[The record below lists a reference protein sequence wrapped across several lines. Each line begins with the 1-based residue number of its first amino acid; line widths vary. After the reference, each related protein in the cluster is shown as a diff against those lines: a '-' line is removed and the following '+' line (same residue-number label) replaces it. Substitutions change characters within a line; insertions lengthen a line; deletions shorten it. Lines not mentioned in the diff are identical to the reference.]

1 MSNPINRAIK
11 KRANEIK
18 VDVIY
23 SKKGHY
29 NAASIW
35 DVVHYVLGI
44 ITVSATAIIGLKNS
58 SLDHKS
64 IVFLALLSATL
75 VSFMTFLKPQEKA
88 AEHKQAGDD
97 FDNLLQVIS
106 NFVEVDLLQGN
117 DEQHSKQLAE
127 IVDIKTKL
135 NKNSL
140 PIPKIAYLKTKK
152 GINKGEAS
160 YTEEV

>member
-1 MSNPINRAIK
+1 
-11 KRANEIK
+11 
-18 VDVIY
+18 
-23 SKKGHY
+23 
-29 NAASIW
+29 
-35 DVVHYVLGI
+35 
-44 ITVSATAIIGLKNS
+44 
-58 SLDHKS
+58 
-64 IVFLALLSATL
+64 
-75 VSFMTFLKPQEKA
+75 MTFLKPQEKA